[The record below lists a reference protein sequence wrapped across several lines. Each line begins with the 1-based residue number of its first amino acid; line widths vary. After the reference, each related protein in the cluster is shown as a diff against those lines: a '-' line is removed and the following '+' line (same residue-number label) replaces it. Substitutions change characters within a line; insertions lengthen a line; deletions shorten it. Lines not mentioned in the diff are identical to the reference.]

1 MIYLY
6 TGTPGSG
13 KSLHM
18 GKEIL
23 SRLRKGRD
31 VIGNF
36 PIYEDIFYKK
46 TINFKRKFPFIK
58 IGKKRKYGMGN
69 FKWLK
74 VEDFTV
80 KNLVD
85 YARKNHK
92 LNRENQTLICI
103 DECQSMFNPREFMK
117 SDRLNWNN
125 FMAQHRKLGYNII
138 LVTQNDRLL
147 DRQIRG
153 LVEYEIKHRKINNYS
168 VGAFIP
174 VKTFIAIEYWYG
186 VRQKIGSEFFLYS
199 KTYGEKLYDS
209 FRIFD
214 FQELGV

>member
-1 MIYLY
+1 MIWLY

-23 SRLRKGRD
+23 DRLRKGKS

-36 PIYEDIFYKK
+36 PIFEDVFYKK
-46 TINFKRKFPFIK
+46 VLNFNWKFPFIK
-58 IGKKRKYGMGN
+58 IGKKRKYGMGE
-69 FKWLK
+69 FTWIKT
-74 VEDFTV
+74 EEFTV
-80 KNLVD
+80 KNLVL
-85 YARKNHK
+85 YAKKNHK
-92 LNRENQTLICI
+92 ENRENQTLICI

-117 SDRLNWNN
+117 TDRMNWNN
-125 FMAQHRKLGYNII
+125 FMAQHRKLGFNII

-153 LVEYEIKHRKINNYS
+153 LVEYEIKHRKINNYGI
-168 VGAFIP
+168 GAFIP

-186 VRQKIGSEFFLYS
+186 VRQKIGKEFFVYS
-199 KTYGEKLYDS
+199 KLYGERLYDS

-214 FQELGV
+214 FAELET